1 MGKVATAIIQILWI
15 PIGLTGAIF
24 GLVSDYIEASH
35 LKICDFVE
43 VVKKI

>member
-1 MGKVATAIIQILWI
+1 MGKLATAIIQIIWI
-15 PIGLTGAIF
+15 PIGLTGVIC
-24 GLVSDYIEASH
+24 GLVSDCIETSH